1 MKRNIE
7 ITLGMKHNRISYL
20 VTSLFCYFVRRK
32 GFTLVELTVSV
43 AITGILMLGIS
54 AFFSS
59 SFQNLFTA
67 QTETTNIENQYAIN
81 EIIRDKFLSL
91 DKILNE
97 FKSSSPQATEILYKN
112 KSSDNLLPFSYI
124 GETKIDKNNDGIE
137 ENYLAFKDFMI
148 FNKVDSS
155 ESADLS
161 LYGDSGSGLIK
172 IASSGNPRS
181 PNLNPDEFKNFAGF
195 TYCKDKY
202 YIALPDKN
210 KIMGC
215 SCPVGEIK
223 CTCTSLDMKTQLFSP
238 TDITCDDTNK
248 FLYIS
253 DSGNSRVIEYE
264 IGDGEKQ
271 TPVATGLNYPTGL
284 AFYDDGATKWLFVAD
299 TLNNKIRKYN
309 LTNRATTAVTVV
321 GDGEDKEC
329 THTAK
334 FCKLSMP
341 TGLFVDDDLLE
352 LYIADSGNN
361 RILKMKDPGSPE
373 NLLFEFKLD
382 ENYALDRIEFENS
395 AWDGNGT
402 YDEDV
407 SNLIGKSSNFTNKVF
422 KNSDRLTTFVNG
434 KCSSSINSFYVNEE
448 SVNILKGGNKII
460 VNSAVFTV
468 NSVEGDV
475 EGIECHEKDEDP
487 SLKKW
492 RINVN
497 VAEDASS
504 IGDGETVFFSNPKDV
519 IVKIN
524 GNPNINFDK
533 GGFQTFAIKTYDL
546 MKGLVDTDYYSVRIG
561 DDILGTDEDTIGVV
575 VDLSNKK
582 YSLISFPT
590 GVTNKYFANSGA
602 VFGNTKVVE
611 MNPSSPK
618 TLVTIDT
625 KAFETFDY
633 ISDFSLADKDA
644 EGHAINPIEFTKYNN
659 ENLLELVIN
668 AFINGNKT
676 QTYKLNTV
684 IPK

>member
-1 MKRNIE
+1 MKRSKDTMTQRTDN
-7 ITLGMKHNRISYL
+7 LG
-20 VTSLFCYFVRRK
+20 RRVVVSSCRRVVDK
-32 GFTLVELTVSV
+32 KAFTLVELIVSV
-43 AITGILMLGIS
+43 AITSILMLGIS
-54 AFFSS
+54 VFFSS
-59 SFQNLFTA
+59 SFQNLFRA
-67 QTETTNIENQYAIN
+67 QTETTNIENQYAIS

-91 DKILNE
+91 DKVLNE
-97 FKSSSPQATEILYKN
+97 FKGSPPKATEILYKN
-112 KSSDNLLPFSYI
+112 KPTDNLLPFSYI
-124 GETKIDKNNDGIE
+124 GMTSINKDGNGLK
-137 ENYLAFKDFMI
+137 NYLVFKDFMI
-148 FNKVDSS
+148 FNKVDTVKGAYYYS
-155 ESADLS
+155 
-161 LYGDSGSGLIK
+161 DSGSGLIK
-172 IASSGNPRS
+172 IADDGGNLV
-181 PNLNPDEFKNFAGF
+181 PNLYPPDDFKNFAGF
-195 TYCKDKY
+195 TYCNDKY

-215 SCPVGEIK
+215 VCEL
-223 CTCTSLDMKTQLFSP
+223 TKTQCECEELKMTSQFLSP
-238 TDITCDDTNK
+238 IDLTCDDAGEN
-248 FLYIS
+248 LYIS
-253 DSGNSRVIEYE
+253 DSGNNRVIEYE
-264 IGDGEKQ
+264 LEKGEK

-284 AFYDDGATKWLFVAD
+284 AFYDDGETKWLFVAD

-309 LTNRATTAVTVV
+309 LSNRATAAATVV

-373 NLLFEFKLD
+373 NLMFEFKLD
-382 ENYALDRIEFENS
+382 DNYMLDRIEFENS
-395 AWDGNGT
+395 AWNGNGT
-402 YDEDV
+402 YDETI
-407 SNLIGKSSNFTNKVF
+407 SNLIGKSSNFSNKVF

-434 KCSSSINSFYVNEE
+434 KCSSSNNSFYVNEK
-448 SVNILKGGNKII
+448 SVNILKGDNKII

-468 NSVEGDV
+468 NSVEGDE
-475 EGIECHEKDEDP
+475 EGIECHEKDENP

-561 DDILGTDEDTIGVV
+561 DGILGTDEDTIEVV
-575 VDLSNKK
+575 VDTEK
-582 YSLISFPT
+582 YENISFPT
-590 GVTNKYFANSGA
+590 GVTNVYYANSGGIGGTSKIYPF
-602 VFGNTKVVE
+602 VQGNSYTL
-611 MNPSSPK
+611 SPIS
-618 TLVTIDT
+618 TE
-625 KAFETFDY
+625 AFNTFDY
-633 ISDFSLADKDA
+633 VSDFILAKED
-644 EGHAINPIEFTKYNN
+644 PIEFTKYNYGS
-659 ENLLELVIN
+659 LLELVIN
-668 AFINGNKT
+668 AFINENKT

-684 IPK
+684 VPNEKF